1 MHTVY
6 GLTQGQG
13 SHMYCCH
20 SGQGNNF
27 DPLDILCHR
36 LAMMILQIDNPQI
49 LQLAK
54 RSKRFI
60 PRIAQVEKNSSY
72 SLWFSVDNPVNGNP
86 VTLDAIDDHTIPSIP
101 FFFLFDFEMDPLI
114 DFIINVFVMIMVST
128 NGRGHMKV
136 FVFTGP
142 NGWNSITV
150 CSIIPTFC
158 SVTLLD
164 KLRVAE
170 FWGEEPRTKS
180 EIWLGDHSFLNYSS
194 PSIHP
199 GRIHL

>member
-1 MHTVY
+1 MPRI
-6 GLTQGQG
+6 TQVE
-13 SHMYCCH
+13 
-20 SGQGNNF
+20 NNF
-27 DPLDILCHR
+27 
-36 LAMMILQIDNPQI
+36 
-49 LQLAK
+49 
-54 RSKRFI
+54 SK
-60 PRIAQVEKNSSY
+60 
-72 SLWFSVDNPVNGNP
+72 SLWFSVDNLMNGNP
-86 VTLDAIDDHTIPSIP
+86 VTRDAIDDHTIWI
-101 FFFLFDFEMDPLI
+101 FLLFDFKMDPLI
-114 DFIINVFVMIMVST
+114 DLITNIFVMIRVSI

-150 CSIIPTFC
+150 YFIIPTFC

-199 GRIHL
+199 GRIHLWTIHSWFIHQAGFHLVDLVIPEHKSHMTC